1 MESESGAGGADSSE
15 ATRPPAEGGNVAR
28 EAVDAIEVH
37 EHENDAEDDA
47 SDCVVG
53 GGVALAAGSDAIRRS
68 QARATCGAES
78 LVAVPSKGSV
88 FDGPPPATAGV
99 AAAGVTAED
108 ADRSARAVAR
118 FAARSVARCALE

>member
-1 MESESGAGGADSSE
+1 MDSESGAGGADSSE

-53 GGVALAAGSDAIRRS
+53 GGVALAAGSEAIRRS

-88 FDGPPPATAGV
+88 FALHSDSATNATHVSATIAASAALMSPPTPTKAS
-99 AAAGVTAED
+99 E
-108 ADRSARAVAR
+108 
-118 FAARSVARCALE
+118 